1 MDFHEVLKRRRAVRT
16 YDPRP
21 VPRDVLERITN
32 AAVVRAPSAGFSQG
46 LRLVV
51 VTDPATRKEIA
62 VAAAEE
68 ELAAQ
73 GRPRWKADAPVHVVV
88 LVREADYH
96 ARYQRADKLQ
106 ITGGTEI
113 EWPAPYWYVDAG
125 AAVMA
130 LMFAAIDEGL
140 ATAIFGVTDVS
151 GLKRT
156 GQEGLTKYSAV
167 PPGRAARP
175 EAVSSLAPML
185 KSIGTPC
192 VLASERPSH
201 PGDEQYSAKPS
212 YRTLTRPPNCRQRP
226 A

>member
-1 MDFHEVLKRRRAVRT
+1 MDFQEVLRRRRSVRT

-21 VPRDVLERITN
+21 VPREVLERITN

-51 VTDPATRKEIA
+51 VTDQATRKEIA

-68 ELAAQ
+68 ELATQ

-96 ARYQRADKLQ
+96 ERYQRRDKLE

-125 AAVMA
+125 AAAMA

-140 ATAIFGVTDVS
+140 DTAIFGVTDVPA
-151 GLKRT
+151 LKGALGVPDDVAFVVVVTMGYPADGDSFPERA
-156 GQEGLTKYSAV
+156 KSAFNQRRKPRSDV
-167 PPGRAARP
+167 
-175 EAVSSLAPML
+175 VHW
-185 KSIGTPC
+185 
-192 VLASERPSH
+192 ERW
-201 PGDEQYSAKPS
+201 
-212 YRTLTRPPNCRQRP
+212 
-226 A
+226 

>member
-1 MDFHEVLKRRRAVRT
+1 MDFRDVLRQRRAVRT

-62 VAAAEE
+62 VAASED

-96 ARYQRADKLQ
+96 ERYQKRDKLQ

-125 AAVMA
+125 AAAMA

-140 ATAIFGVTDVS
+140 ATAIFGVRDVPA
-151 GLKRT
+151 LKRSL
-156 GQEGLTKYSAV
+156 GVPDDVYFVAV
-167 PPGRAARP
+167 VTLGYPADYDTFPERAKTAFKQRRKP
-175 EAVSSLAPML
+175 R
-185 KSIGTPC
+185 
-192 VLASERPSH
+192 SEVVHWERW
-201 PGDEQYSAKPS
+201 
-212 YRTLTRPPNCRQRP
+212 
-226 A
+226 

>member
-1 MDFHEVLKRRRAVRT
+1 VDFREILSRRRSVRT

-96 ARYQRADKLQ
+96 ERYQKRDKLQ
-106 ITGGTEI
+106 VTGGTEI

-140 ATAIFGVTDVS
+140 ATAIFGVTDVPRLNATLGIPDDVHFVAVVTMGFPS
-151 GLKRT
+151 AADTFPEEAKSAFNQGRKPR
-156 GQEGLTKYSAV
+156 QEV
-167 PPGRAARP
+167 VRW
-175 EAVSSLAPML
+175 
-185 KSIGTPC
+185 
-192 VLASERPSH
+192 ERW
-201 PGDEQYSAKPS
+201 G
-212 YRTLTRPPNCRQRP
+212 
-226 A
+226 

>member
-1 MDFHEVLKRRRAVRT
+1 VEFRDVLERRRAVRT

-21 VPRDVLERITN
+21 VPREILERITN

-51 VTDPATRKEIA
+51 VTDPETRKEIA
-62 VAAAEE
+62 IAAAEE

-96 ARYQRADKLQ
+96 ARYQRQDKLE

-113 EWPAPYWYVDAG
+113 EWPAPYWFVDAG
-125 AAVMA
+125 AAAMA

-140 ATAIFGVTDVS
+140 DTAIFGATDVPA
-151 GLKRT
+151 LKRALHVPDDVHFVVIVT
-156 GQEGLTKYSAV
+156 MGYPASADSF
-167 PPGRAARP
+167 PEQAKSAFNQRRKPRA
-175 EAVSSLAPML
+175 EV
-185 KSIGTPC
+185 
-192 VLASERPSH
+192 VHWERFAENS
-201 PGDEQYSAKPS
+201 G
-212 YRTLTRPPNCRQRP
+212 
-226 A
+226 

>member
-1 MDFHEVLKRRRAVRT
+1 VEFREVLNRRRSVRT

-51 VTDPATRKEIA
+51 VTDPKTRKEVA
-62 VAAAEE
+62 VAASEE

-96 ARYQRADKLQ
+96 ERYQKRDKLQ
-106 ITGGTEI
+106 VTGGTEI

-140 ATAIFGVTDVS
+140 ATAIFGVTDLS
-151 GLKRT
+151 GLKRVLGISDDVHFVAVVT
-156 GQEGLTKYSAV
+156 MGYPTAGDTFPEEAKSAFKQRRKQRDEV
-167 PPGRAARP
+167 VRW
-175 EAVSSLAPML
+175 
-185 KSIGTPC
+185 
-192 VLASERPSH
+192 ERWS
-201 PGDEQYSAKPS
+201 
-212 YRTLTRPPNCRQRP
+212 
-226 A
+226 

>member
-1 MDFHEVLKRRRAVRT
+1 VDFREVLSRRRAVRT

-21 VPRDVLERITN
+21 VPRDVLERIAN

-51 VTDPATRKEIA
+51 VTDSAIRQEIA

-68 ELAAQ
+68 ELATQ

-88 LVREADYH
+88 LVREGDYH
-96 ARYQRADKLQ
+96 ERYQQRDKLEV
-106 ITGGTEI
+106 TGGTEI

-125 AAVMA
+125 AAAMA

-140 ATAIFGVTDVS
+140 ATAIFGVTDVPA
-151 GLKRT
+151 LKRT
-156 GQEGLTKYSAV
+156 LGIPDDVHFVAVVTMGYPTADDAFPEEAKSAFKQ
-167 PPGRAARP
+167 RR
-175 EAVSSLAPML
+175 
-185 KSIGTPC
+185 
-192 VLASERPSH
+192 
-201 PGDEQYSAKPS
+201 KP
-212 YRTLTRPPNCRQRP
+212 REEVVRWEKWG